1 MRLLLPL
8 LALLSSPLVSA
19 HAQGITDPND
29 GIRGVADSRQRE
41 NLAQGRNPPL
51 SGKATPAGNQ
61 PAKMLGGGTTYLFSY
76 WTKGVLR
83 SYTGATRHAWVKYN
97 LMDRQ
102 LITRT
107 TAGELSV
114 EHVVN
119 MDTLREFTI
128 GDSAQSLRVVYRR
141 YLQARVAKP
150 ALRTAFFEVHY
161 DAGRTALLCQ
171 RTNFPNRA
179 DVLEYFV
186 KTPDNRILPV
196 KLDAEPLL
204 GALGP
209 GRTPALAAY
218 ARQHRLELSREAD
231 VVRLLAYC
239 DTL

>member
-1 MRLLLPL
+1 
-8 LALLSSPLVSA
+8 
-19 HAQGITDPND
+19 
-29 GIRGVADSRQRE
+29 
-41 NLAQGRNPPL
+41 
-51 SGKATPAGNQ
+51 
-61 PAKMLGGGTTYLFSY
+61 MLGGGTGYIFPY
-76 WTKGVLR
+76 WTQGVLR
-83 SYTGATRHAWVKYN
+83 SYDGASRRAWVKYN
-97 LMDRQ
+97 LLDRQ
-102 LITRT
+102 LIART
-107 TAGELSV
+107 GAGELAA

-119 MDTLREFTI
+119 MDTLREFTV
-128 GDSAQSLRVVYRR
+128 GDSARNLRVVYRR

-179 DVLEYFV
+179 DVLEYYV

-209 GRTPALAAY
+209 AHAPALSTY
-218 ARQHRLELSREAD
+218 ASQQKLNLNREAD